1 MGGYDLIAVGTS
13 WGGLRA
19 LGIVLGALPP
29 DLAAAVAVVQHRGA
43 GPRSSALA
51 DLLARRTRLPVR
63 EVEDKDPISPGAI
76 HLAPP
81 DYHLLVEPEG
91 FALSLEERVQYSR
104 PSIDVLFESAADTRG
119 ERLVAVV
126 LTGAN
131 TDGAAGLVR
140 VRERGGLTVVQSPAS
155 AERPEMPAAAIAT
168 GAADEVLSLEL
179 IGPYLADVCAA
190 DAPGRT
196 R

>member
-19 LGIVLGALPP
+19 LGIVLGAFPP

-43 GPRSSALA
+43 GPRSSALVA
-51 DLLARRTRLPVR
+51 LLARRTRLSVR
-63 EVEDKDPISPGAI
+63 EVEDENPISPGAI
-76 HLAPP
+76 YLAPP

-91 FALSLEERVQYSR
+91 FALSLEERVHYSR
-104 PSIDVLFESAADTRG
+104 PSIDALFESAADTRG

-131 TDGAAGLVR
+131 ADGAARLVTGEGAR
-140 VRERGGLTVVQSPAS
+140 WPDGGPEPGERRAAGDAGGCDRDGRGG
-155 AERPEMPAAAIAT
+155 R
-168 GAADEVLSLEL
+168 GALPRADRAL
-179 IGPYLADVCAA
+179 
-190 DAPGRT
+190 PG
-196 R
+196 